1 MAEVMRESPR
11 VLAALPLVVLAG
23 ALVQAGSAQAADP
36 IVEPCTGSSDWLQLT
51 SSEWLR
57 GELRRM
63 RTDAIEFES
72 DKLKSQ
78 SLEWKDVASLC
89 VAGIARFV
97 RSDRT
102 FVQGTG
108 HVRDGTVVVLTATG
122 EQSFPRDDLLAI
134 LPGEA
139 RERQRW
145 SLSAGLGANFATG
158 NTNQSA
164 LNFSLAVRRE
174 DRVTR
179 GEVEFQGNYGRADG
193 VDTANQQ
200 RVNADLDY
208 FLSRRFY
215 LTLAELALVRDPF
228 QNTALRAVP
237 SAGAGYRIIDASRFE
252 WEVGLGMGYQYLEF
266 ISTTTGR
273 PPSQN
278 DVANRL
284 STSFSWTIVSDLD
297 LDVEHYSVFVWTSLG
312 QSTEHTQAT
321 LSYELTK
328 LLDIDITA
336 IHDYTWEPVANDQG
350 EVPDKNDFRLTVG
363 LSVEFR

>member
-1 MAEVMRESPR
+1 MRALRR
-11 VLAALPLVVLAG
+11 VLAALGSAVLAG
-23 ALVQAGSAQAADP
+23 LLPGAGPAQADDP
-36 IVEPCTGSSDWLQLT
+36 IVAPCSGSSDWLQLT

-57 GELRRM
+57 GELHRM
-63 RTDAIEFES
+63 RTRSIEFES

-78 SLEWKDVASLC
+78 TLDWEDVATLC

-102 FVQGTG
+102 VVQGIG
-108 HVRDGTVVVLTATG
+108 HVRDGTVSVLTATG
-122 EQSFPRDDLLAI
+122 EASFPRDDLLAI

-139 RERQRW
+139 RERERW

-158 NTNQSA
+158 NTDQSA
-164 LNFSLAVRRE
+164 LNFSLVVRRE

-179 GEVEFQGNYGRADG
+179 GELGIYGNYGRADG

-200 RVNADLDY
+200 RLNAELDY

-215 LTLAELALVRDPF
+215 LTLAQLALVRDPF

-237 SAGAGYRIIDASRFE
+237 SAGAGYRIIDRSRFE
-252 WEVGLGMGYQYLEF
+252 WEVDLGVGYQYLEF

-278 DVANRL
+278 DVANRI
-284 STSFSWTIVSDLD
+284 STTFEWTIVSDLD

-321 LSYELTK
+321 LSYELTD
-328 LLDIDITA
+328 LLDIDITG